1 MRGAEVEERGMWLIA
16 REGRRRER
24 DRESEAHKKRRE
36 EGRKKEGRNER
47 RKERWN
53 EGKEGGRKE

>member
-1 MRGAEVEERGMWLIA
+1 MEERGMWFIA